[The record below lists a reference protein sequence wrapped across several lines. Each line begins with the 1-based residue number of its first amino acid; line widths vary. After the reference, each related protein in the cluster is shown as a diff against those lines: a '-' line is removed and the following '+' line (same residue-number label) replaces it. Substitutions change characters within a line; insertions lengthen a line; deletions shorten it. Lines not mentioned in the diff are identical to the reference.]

1 MPSTTL
7 SHPHLFVLCSHT
19 WSLPC
24 LRTGVSWVVD
34 GGVSL
39 LGAGSGNICIAL
51 HRVAAPF
58 LCEVDEM
65 VFSSLTVTE
74 VRTVLPLGS

>member
-1 MPSTTL
+1 M
-7 SHPHLFVLCSHT
+7 
-19 WSLPC
+19 
-24 LRTGVSWVVD
+24 SWVVD